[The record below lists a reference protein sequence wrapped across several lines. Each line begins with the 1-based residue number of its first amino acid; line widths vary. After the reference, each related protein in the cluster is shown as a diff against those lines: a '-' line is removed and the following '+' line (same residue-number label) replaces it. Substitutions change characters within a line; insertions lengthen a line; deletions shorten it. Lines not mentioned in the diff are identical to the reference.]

1 MSPAGD
7 DAERS
12 DAEEWRMNTAGDDAE
27 RSDAEE
33 WRMNTAGDNAERSD
47 AEEWRMNPSCR
58 DCRAGLEHCHG
69 TIIRHWL
76 HRSECTEEGCTSP
89 ELMPHA
95 FVVDCDAVGCRCAEV
110 DALAV

>member
-1 MSPAGD
+1 METP
-7 DAERS
+7 R
-12 DAEEWRMNTAGDDAE
+12 R
-27 RSDAEE
+27 
-33 WRMNTAGDNAERSD
+33 DNAERSD
-47 AEEWRMNPSCR
+47 EEEWRMKTCR

-95 FVVDCDAVGCRCAEV
+95 FVVDCDAVGCHCADVE
-110 DALAV
+110 ALAG